1 MDVSLSVGHHPHR
14 DLLLD
19 NVDPVVLH
27 RHLMHVPYHTVP
39 ISGLFWSKLS
49 ISVSRHDN
57 ESQMLPPASALR
69 PNPSLLASL
78 FVGSGLC
85 SLCLVGKD
93 SARGSS
99 ALSVASSFFR
109 RIQSFHT
116 WNERSKLIKLS
127 RCLLSADSSLSP
139 CHSTSSKYYC
149 INCRWFYDS
158 PCTTG
163 SNIWTLSSPSDVA
176 HILKAIF
183 TSLIAGCIAT
193 NAFSL

>member
-1 MDVSLSVGHHPHR
+1 MSVSSSVGTHLHR

-19 NVDPVVLH
+19 YVDPVVLH

-39 ISGLFWSKLS
+39 ISRLFWSKLS
-49 ISVSRHDN
+49 KSVSRHDN
-57 ESQMLPPASALR
+57 ESHMLPPASALR
-69 PNPSLLASL
+69 PNSSLLASL
-78 FVGSGLC
+78 FVRSGLC
-85 SLCLVGKD
+85 SLHLAGKD
-93 SARGSS
+93 LAGGSS
-99 ALSVASSFFR
+99 APSVASSFLR

-116 WNERSKLIKLS
+116 STERSKLIKLF

-163 SNIWTLSSPSDVA
+163 SNT
-176 HILKAIF
+176 
-183 TSLIAGCIAT
+183 
-193 NAFSL
+193 